1 MITNKD
7 WKTIWTKLWTL
18 IKTITGDVDVK
29 EKGTIQMQ
37 LDNKAEADGSNASGD
52 WGINIVGNADS
63 ATKAT
68 KDASGNVI
76 TDTYAEKETIA
87 LKSATGTSIS
97 IADSKEAPMIL
108 NYAPINLAETK
119 LLSFY
124 KYGITYSTS
133 GDLISISGTATAQT
147 DFRLY
152 SSTNEMTHRLNLKAG
167 TYRFSSNQQMPA
179 NVSLKIYAY
188 IDNTNVLLCTISP
201 GQKNTTFALTEEA
214 GISIILRV
222 ENGTTVDVSGLRF
235 MIEKDARVYNTPV
248 PYAGYD
254 IASCGKN
261 LIGSVPKST
270 SGTRCS
276 VEWNGDDVT
285 VTSTASGA
293 WIGYSCYARGLKQ
306 NTKYTISAEVE
317 ASTTNIYNGIQF
329 GNKIKFNYGLSETV
343 TLTDTTDANGKINII
358 FLADNKGGGSSGDY
372 AIFKNIMLEEGNTAS
387 GYEASKSTSVTINS
401 ETVFPVDGLE
411 SYDGLTNVL
420 NPYSATMEVTYATNE
435 AGQGILK
442 EIETIEDTLA
452 YKIAKLSNVET
463 YDIADFFEKSA
474 DITGFELTGTLQILG
489 EKIVKIDLHFK
500 NYSSTRAGGQFTIG
514 TLKKGL
520 PLNETER
527 ISAWTYNSK
536 NSGIFLHNTGRM
548 TLCLGE
554 VMSMQE
560 VIDFTGT
567 YII

>member
-1 MITNKD
+1 MR
-7 WKTIWTKLWTL
+7 KTENLEL
-18 IKTITGDVDVK
+18 NLPEPDDFFDVSHQNENFETID
-29 EKGTIQMQ
+29 EE
-37 LDNKAEADGSNASGD
+37 LNNKAEKDGTNATGT
-52 WGINIVGNADS
+52 WNINITGNAKTATKATSADS

-68 KDASGNVI
+68 QDASGNVI

-87 LKSATGTSIS
+87 LKSATGASIS

-108 NYAPINLAETK
+108 NYAPVNLFSHSFSTTTIN
-119 LLSFY
+119 
-124 KYGITYSTS
+124 GITFTANAD
-133 GDLISISGTATAQT
+133 GTITANGTATAYT
-147 DFRLY
+147 EVIIGKYTFTKNDIGK
-152 SSTNEMTHRLNLKAG
+152 T
-167 TYRFSSNQQMPA
+167 FSWSDNGAIKP
-179 NVSLKIYAY
+179 VDWGAY
-188 IDNTNVLLCTISP
+188 IFMNFVNGDNIWRQP
-201 GQKNTTFALTEEA
+201 YTFIVEKAHTAEIRIYVASGKVVEDIIYRPMLEEGSTYLTY
-214 GISIILRV
+214 
-222 ENGTTVDVSGLRF
+222 D
-235 MIEKDARVYNTPV
+235 
-248 PYAGYD
+248 PYTGYD
-254 IASCGKN
+254 ITSCGKN

-270 SGTRCS
+270 SGTRCTAS
-276 VEWNGDDVT
+276 WVGDDVT
-285 VTSTASGA
+285 VTSTVSGA
-293 WIGYSCYARGLKQ
+293 WIGYSCNTRGLKP
-306 NTKYTISAEVE
+306 NTKYTVSIEVE
-317 ASTTNIYNGIQF
+317 ASTTNIYNGIKF
-329 GNKIKFNYGLSETV
+329 GNKMKFGYGLSGTV
-343 TLTDTTDANGKINII
+343 TLTDTTDANGYIYLL
-358 FLADNKGGGSSGDY
+358 FLVDNKLGGSSGDY
-372 AIFKNIMLEEGNTAS
+372 AIFKNIMLEEGDTAS

-401 ETVFPVDGLE
+401 ETVFPVNGLE

-500 NYSSTRAGGQFTIG
+500 NYSSTRAEGQFTIG

-520 PLNETER
+520 PLNEIER

-536 NSGIFLHNTGRM
+536 NSGIFLYNTGKM
-548 TLCLGE
+548 TLCLGK
-554 VMSMQE
+554 VMTMQE